1 MGNKISCLQLAVLA
15 SHLARVG
22 VKERSLGKCHSEE
35 WAEGGGQGG
44 EASAGVLTQVWN
56 RA

>member
-15 SHLARVG
+15 SHLARVE

-44 EASAGVLTQVWN
+44 EAAARILTQVWN
-56 RA
+56 RT